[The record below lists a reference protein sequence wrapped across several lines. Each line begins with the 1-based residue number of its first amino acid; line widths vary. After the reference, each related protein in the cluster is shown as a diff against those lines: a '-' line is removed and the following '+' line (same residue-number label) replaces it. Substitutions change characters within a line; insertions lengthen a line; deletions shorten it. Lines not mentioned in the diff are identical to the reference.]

1 MSASVVESC
10 GVLQVKLQT
19 RNLAIYVAYTGIAPH
34 GYRDMTDIASH
45 RGGARIWPENSR
57 IAFRNSAVLPVD
69 FIEFDIHRS
78 RDGVLVVHHDSVLGR
93 TASGEGAVGE
103 MDGAALQAVELI
115 GTDGETIPSFDEVL
129 DILEPSGIRLRI
141 ELKTRQ
147 GGARYPGI
155 EAQVV
160 ARLQE
165 RRLLDRTTFTS
176 FDLPTLAELLRLA
189 PARPTIWLIADK
201 LLAPPSRDLHDLC
214 RQASA
219 AGVREI
225 AIRIAQA
232 RDGDGEVCRGEAVKL
247 GYYGA
252 HDEPAVRKA
261 FADGV
266 SAFTTD
272 RPDIAIAVRRELNEM
287 RS

>member
-1 MSASVVESC
+1 
-10 GVLQVKLQT
+10 
-19 RNLAIYVAYTGIAPH
+19 
-34 GYRDMTDIASH
+34 MTDIASH

-57 IAFRNSAVLPVD
+57 LAFRNSALLPVD

-78 RDGVLVVHHDSVLGR
+78 RDGILVVHHDSLLGR
-93 TASGEGAVGE
+93 TASGQGAVGD
-103 MDGAALQAVELI
+103 MDWAALRAAKLI
-115 GTDGETIPSFDEVL
+115 GTDGETIPGFDEVL
-129 DILEPSGIRLRI
+129 DILEPSGIGLRI
-141 ELKTRQ
+141 ELKMRQ
-147 GGARYPGI
+147 GGERYAGI

-160 ARLQE
+160 ARLRE
-165 RRLLDRTTFTS
+165 RRLLERTTFTA

-189 PARPTIWLIADK
+189 PSSPTIWLVADK
-201 LLAPPSRDLHDLC
+201 LLAPPSRDIRALC
-214 RQASA
+214 REASL

-225 AIRIAQA
+225 AIRIGQA
-232 RDGDGEVCRGEAVKL
+232 KDGDGEICRSEAMRL

-272 RPDIAIAVRRELNEM
+272 RPDIAVAVRRELNEG
-287 RS
+287 RG

>member
-1 MSASVVESC
+1 
-10 GVLQVKLQT
+10 
-19 RNLAIYVAYTGIAPH
+19 
-34 GYRDMTDIASH
+34 MTDIASH

-93 TASGEGAVGE
+93 TASGAGAVGD
-103 MDGAALQAVELI
+103 MDWATLQAVELI
-115 GTDGETIPSFDEVL
+115 GTEGETIPSFDEVL

-147 GGARYPGI
+147 GGERYPGI

-165 RRLLDRTTFTS
+165 RCLLDRTTFTS
-176 FDLPTLAELLRLA
+176 FDLPTLVELLRLA
-189 PARPTIWLIADK
+189 PATPTIWLIADK
-201 LLAPPSRDLHDLC
+201 LLVPPARDLRGLC
-214 RQASA
+214 RK
-219 AGVREI
+219 AGVAGVPEI

-232 RDGDGEVCRGEAVKL
+232 RDGDGEACCREAVKL

-252 HDEPAVRKA
+252 HDEPAIRKA
-261 FADGV
+261 FVDGV
-266 SAFTTD
+266 TAFTTD
-272 RPDIAIAVRRELNEM
+272 RPDIAIAVRRAIGG
-287 RS
+287 

>member
-1 MSASVVESC
+1 
-10 GVLQVKLQT
+10 
-19 RNLAIYVAYTGIAPH
+19 
-34 GYRDMTDIASH
+34 MTDIASH
-45 RGGARIWPENSR
+45 RGGAKIWPENSR
-57 IAFRNSAVLPVD
+57 LAFRNSAVLTVD

-78 RDGVLVVHHDSVLGR
+78 RDGVLVVHHDPLLGR
-93 TASGEGAVGE
+93 TASGSGAVGE
-103 MDGAALQAVELI
+103 MDWAQLQAVELI

-129 DILEPSGIRLRI
+129 DILEPTGIRLRI

-176 FDLPTLAELLRLA
+176 FDLPMLTELLRLA
-189 PARPTIWLIADK
+189 PTVPTIWLIADK
-201 LLAPPSRDLHDLC
+201 LLAPPTRDLRDLC
-214 RQASA
+214 RKAGA
-219 AGVREI
+219 AGVPEV

-232 RDGDGEVCRGEAVKL
+232 QDGDGEVCRSEAMTL

-252 HDEPAVRKA
+252 HDEPAIRKA
-261 FADGV
+261 FSDGV

-272 RPDIAIAVRRELNEM
+272 RPDIAIAVRREIGG
-287 RS
+287 

>member
-1 MSASVVESC
+1 
-10 GVLQVKLQT
+10 
-19 RNLAIYVAYTGIAPH
+19 
-34 GYRDMTDIASH
+34 MTDIASH
-45 RGGARIWPENSR
+45 RGGAKIWPENSR
-57 IAFRNSAVLPVD
+57 LAFRNSAVLPVD

-78 RDGVLVVHHDSVLGR
+78 RDGVLVVHHDPLLGR
-93 TASGEGAVGE
+93 TASGAGAVGD
-103 MDGAALQAVELI
+103 MDWAALKAVELI

-147 GGARYPGI
+147 GSGRYEGI

-165 RRLLDRTTFTS
+165 RRLLERTTFTS
-176 FDLPTLAELLRLA
+176 FDLPTLVELLRLA
-189 PARPTIWLIADK
+189 PAVPMIWLVADK
-201 LLAPPSRDLHDLC
+201 LLASPARDLRDLC
-214 RQASA
+214 RKASA

-225 AIRIAQA
+225 AIRISQAQEA
-232 RDGDGEVCRGEAVKL
+232 DGEICRSEAMTL

-252 HDEPAVRKA
+252 HDEPAIRKA
-261 FADGV
+261 FTDGV

-272 RPDIAIAVRRELNEM
+272 RPDIAITVRRELS
-287 RS
+287 RAG

>member
-1 MSASVVESC
+1 
-10 GVLQVKLQT
+10 
-19 RNLAIYVAYTGIAPH
+19 
-34 GYRDMTDIASH
+34 MTDIASH
-45 RGGARIWPENSR
+45 RGGAKIWPENSR
-57 IAFRNSAVLPVD
+57 IAFRNSAALPVD

-78 RDGVLVVHHDSVLGR
+78 RDGVLVVHHDPVLGR
-93 TASGEGAVGE
+93 TASGDGAVS
-103 MDGAALQAVELI
+103 DRDWAALQAVQLI

-147 GGARYPGI
+147 GGERYPGI

-165 RRLLDRTTFTS
+165 RRLLGRTTFTS
-176 FDLPTLAELLRLA
+176 FDLPTLVELLRLA
-189 PARPTIWLIADK
+189 PGTPTIWLIADK
-201 LLAPPSRDLHDLC
+201 LLASFTRDLRGLC
-214 RQASA
+214 REASA
-219 AGVREI
+219 AGVPEI
-225 AIRIAQA
+225 AIRINQA
-232 RDGDGEVCRGEAVKL
+232 RDADAGLCRSEAVRL

-252 HDEPAVRKA
+252 HDEPAIRKA

-272 RPDIAIAVRRELNEM
+272 RPDIAIAVRNEFDAK
-287 RS
+287 R

>member
-1 MSASVVESC
+1 
-10 GVLQVKLQT
+10 
-19 RNLAIYVAYTGIAPH
+19 
-34 GYRDMTDIASH
+34 MTDIASH

-57 IAFRNSAVLPVD
+57 LAFRSSALLPVD

-78 RDGVLVVHHDSVLGR
+78 RDGVLVVHHDPLLGR
-93 TASGEGAVGE
+93 TASGTGAVGE
-103 MDGAALQAVELI
+103 MDWAALQAVELI
-115 GTDGETIPSFDEVL
+115 GAGGETIPSFDEVL

-147 GGARYPGI
+147 GGERYPGI

-160 ARLQE
+160 GRLQE

-176 FDLPTLAELLRLA
+176 FDLPTLAELLRIA
-189 PARPTIWLIADK
+189 PATPTIWLIADK
-201 LLAPPSRDLHDLC
+201 LLAPPSRDLRGLC
-214 RQASA
+214 REASA

-225 AIRIAQA
+225 AIRITQA
-232 RDGDGEVCRGEAVKL
+232 ENGDGDLCRSEAVTL

-252 HDEPAVRKA
+252 HDELAVRKA

-272 RPDIAIAVRRELNEM
+272 RPDIAIAIRREL
-287 RS
+287 RTTG

>member
-1 MSASVVESC
+1 
-10 GVLQVKLQT
+10 
-19 RNLAIYVAYTGIAPH
+19 
-34 GYRDMTDIASH
+34 MTDIASH

-57 IAFRNSAVLPVD
+57 LAFRNSAVLPVD

-78 RDGVLVVHHDSVLGR
+78 RDGVLVVHHDPLLGR
-93 TASGEGAVGE
+93 TTSGEGAVGD
-103 MDGAALQAVELI
+103 MDWAALTAVELI

-165 RRLLDRTTFTS
+165 RGLLGRTTFTS
-176 FDLPTLAELLRLA
+176 FDLPTLVGLLRLA
-189 PARPTIWLIADK
+189 PATPTIWLIADK
-201 LLAPPSRDLHDLC
+201 LLAGPARDLRDLC
-214 RQASA
+214 REAAA
-219 AGVREI
+219 AGVSEI

-232 RDGDGEVCRGEAVKL
+232 RDGDRETCHSEAVTL

-252 HDEPAVRKA
+252 HDEPAIRKA

-272 RPDIAIAVRRELNEM
+272 RPDIAISVRSKLNEG
-287 RS
+287 RG

>member
-1 MSASVVESC
+1 
-10 GVLQVKLQT
+10 
-19 RNLAIYVAYTGIAPH
+19 
-34 GYRDMTDIASH
+34 MTDIASH
-45 RGGARIWPENSR
+45 RGGAKIWPENSR
-57 IAFRNSAVLPVD
+57 LAFRNSAVLAVD

-78 RDGVLVVHHDSVLGR
+78 RDGVLVVHHDPLLGR
-93 TASGEGAVGE
+93 TASGEGAVG
-103 MDGAALQAVELI
+103 DRDWAALQAVALI

-147 GGARYPGI
+147 GGARYLGI

-160 ARLQE
+160 ARLRE

-176 FDLPTLAELLRLA
+176 FDLSTLTELLRLA
-189 PARPTIWLIADK
+189 PATPTIWLIADK
-201 LLAPPSRDLHDLC
+201 LLAPPSRDLRRLC
-214 RQASA
+214 REASA

-225 AIRIAQA
+225 AIRIGQA
-232 RDGDGEVCRGEAVKL
+232 RDGDGEACRSEAVTL

-252 HDEPAVRKA
+252 HDEPAIRKA

-272 RPDIAIAVRRELNEM
+272 RPDIAIVVRRELSEV

>member
-1 MSASVVESC
+1 
-10 GVLQVKLQT
+10 
-19 RNLAIYVAYTGIAPH
+19 
-34 GYRDMTDIASH
+34 MTDIASH

-57 IAFRNSAVLPVD
+57 LAFRNSAVLPVD

-78 RDGVLVVHHDSVLGR
+78 RDGVLVVHHDALLGR
-93 TASGEGAVGE
+93 TAAGEGAVADRDWAE
-103 MDGAALQAVELI
+103 LQAVELI

-129 DILEPSGIRLRI
+129 DILAPSGIRLRI

-147 GGARYPGI
+147 SGERYPGI

-160 ARLQE
+160 AHLQE
-165 RRLLDRTTFTS
+165 RHLLDRTTFTS
-176 FDLPTLAELLRLA
+176 FDLPTLTELLRLA
-189 PARPTIWLIADK
+189 PNAPTIWLIADK
-201 LLAPPSRDLHDLC
+201 LLGPPTRDLQSLC

-219 AGVREI
+219 AGVQEI
-225 AIRIAQA
+225 AIRICQIQ
-232 RDGDGEVCRGEAVKL
+232 DGDREACRCEAVTF

-252 HDEPAVRKA
+252 HDEPTIRKA

-272 RPDIAIAVRRELNEM
+272 RPDIAIAIRHELGM
-287 RS
+287 TR

>member
-1 MSASVVESC
+1 
-10 GVLQVKLQT
+10 
-19 RNLAIYVAYTGIAPH
+19 
-34 GYRDMTDIASH
+34 MTDIASH

-93 TASGEGAVGE
+93 TASGEGAVGD
-103 MDGAALQAVELI
+103 MDWAALQAVELI
-115 GTDGETIPSFDEVL
+115 GADGETIPSFDEVL

-147 GGARYPGI
+147 GGERYPGI

-160 ARLQE
+160 AGLQE
-165 RRLLDRTTFTS
+165 RRLLERTTFTS
-176 FDLPTLAELLRLA
+176 FDLPTLEELLRLA
-189 PARPTIWLIADK
+189 PATPTIWLIADK
-201 LLAPPSRDLHDLC
+201 LLAPSARDLSGLC
-214 RQASA
+214 RKARL
-219 AGVREI
+219 AGVPEI

-232 RDGDGEVCRGEAVKL
+232 RDGDGALCRSEAVTL

-252 HDEPAVRKA
+252 HDEPAIRKA
-261 FADGV
+261 YADGV

-272 RPDIAIAVRRELNEM
+272 RPDIAISIRSELSEG
-287 RS
+287 RG

>member
-1 MSASVVESC
+1 
-10 GVLQVKLQT
+10 
-19 RNLAIYVAYTGIAPH
+19 
-34 GYRDMTDIASH
+34 MTDIASH

-57 IAFRNSAVLPVD
+57 IAFRNSAALPVD

-93 TASGEGAVGE
+93 TASGEGAVG
-103 MDGAALQAVELI
+103 DRDWAALQVVPLI
-115 GTDGETIPSFDEVL
+115 GTDGETIPGFDEVL

-147 GGARYPGI
+147 GGERYAGI

-160 ARLQE
+160 ARLRE
-165 RRLLDRTTFTS
+165 RRLLDRTTLTS
-176 FDLPTLAELLRLA
+176 FDLPTLKELLRLA
-189 PARPTIWLIADK
+189 PMTPTIWLIADK
-201 LLAPPSRDLHDLC
+201 LLAPPARDLRDLC
-214 RQASA
+214 HEAGA
-219 AGVREI
+219 AGVPEI

-232 RDGDGEVCRGEAVKL
+232 RDGDVETCRSEAIML

-252 HDEPAVRKA
+252 HDEPAIRRA
-261 FADGV
+261 YADGV

-272 RPDIAIAVRRELNEM
+272 RPDIAISIRNMLSEGCG
-287 RS
+287 

>member
-1 MSASVVESC
+1 
-10 GVLQVKLQT
+10 
-19 RNLAIYVAYTGIAPH
+19 
-34 GYRDMTDIASH
+34 MTDIASH

-57 IAFRNSAVLPVD
+57 LAFRNSAALPVD

-78 RDGVLVVHHDSVLGR
+78 RDGVLVVHHDPLLGR
-93 TASGEGAVGE
+93 TASGDGAVGE
-103 MDGAALQAVELI
+103 MDWTALQTVQLI
-115 GTDGETIPSFDEVL
+115 GADGETIPSFDEVL

-147 GGARYPGI
+147 GGARYPGM

-160 ARLQE
+160 TRLKE

-176 FDLPTLAELLRLA
+176 FDLPTLAELRCLA
-189 PARPTIWLIADK
+189 PSSPSIWLIADK
-201 LLAPPSRDLHDLC
+201 LLAPPSRDLRGLC
-214 RQASA
+214 RDAIA
-219 AGVREI
+219 TGVREI
-225 AIRIAQA
+225 AIRISQA
-232 RDGDGEVCRGEAVKL
+232 RDGDGEVCRSEAVTL

-252 HDEPAVRKA
+252 HDEPAIRKA

-272 RPDIAIAVRRELNEM
+272 RPDIAIAVQRELNEG
-287 RS
+287 RG

>member
-1 MSASVVESC
+1 
-10 GVLQVKLQT
+10 
-19 RNLAIYVAYTGIAPH
+19 
-34 GYRDMTDIASH
+34 MTDIASH
-45 RGGARIWPENSR
+45 RGGAKIWPENSR
-57 IAFRNSAVLPVD
+57 LAFRNSALLPVD

-78 RDGVLVVHHDSVLGR
+78 RDGMLVVHHDALLGR
-93 TASGEGAVGE
+93 TAVGEGAVG
-103 MDGAALQAVELI
+103 DTDWVALQAVHLI
-115 GTDGETIPSFDEVL
+115 GTDSETIPSFDEVL

-147 GGARYPGI
+147 GGERYAGV

-160 ARLQE
+160 ARLRE
-165 RRLLDRTTFTS
+165 RGLLDRTTFTS
-176 FDLPTLAELLRLA
+176 FDLPTLGELLRLA
-189 PARPTIWLIADK
+189 PATPTIWLVADK
-201 LLAPPSRDLHDLC
+201 LLAPPSRDIRALC
-214 RQASA
+214 REAGA

-225 AIRIAQA
+225 AIRITHAQ
-232 RDGDGEVCRGEAVKL
+232 DGDGDTCRGEAVTL

-272 RPDIAIAVRRELNEM
+272 RPDIAIAVRRELNEG
-287 RS
+287 RG

>member
-1 MSASVVESC
+1 
-10 GVLQVKLQT
+10 
-19 RNLAIYVAYTGIAPH
+19 
-34 GYRDMTDIASH
+34 MTDIASH

-57 IAFRNSAVLPVD
+57 LAFRNSAVLPVD

-78 RDGVLVVHHDSVLGR
+78 RDGVLVVHHDPLLGR
-93 TASGEGAVGE
+93 TASGQGTVGD
-103 MDGAALQAVELI
+103 MDWATLQAAELI

-129 DILEPSGIRLRI
+129 DILAASGIRLRI
-141 ELKTRQ
+141 EVKTRQ
-147 GGARYPGI
+147 GGERYPGI

-165 RRLLDRTTFTS
+165 RHLLDRTTFTS

-189 PARPTIWLIADK
+189 PNAPTIWLIADK
-201 LLAPPSRDLHDLC
+201 LLAPPARDLQALC
-214 RQASA
+214 RNASA

-225 AIRIAQA
+225 AIRISQAQ
-232 RDGDGEVCRGEAVKL
+232 DGDREACGREAVTL

-252 HDEPAVRKA
+252 HDEPAIRKA
-261 FADGV
+261 FADGA

-272 RPDIAIAVRRELNEM
+272 RPDIAIAVRCELGM
-287 RS
+287 AR

>member
-1 MSASVVESC
+1 
-10 GVLQVKLQT
+10 
-19 RNLAIYVAYTGIAPH
+19 
-34 GYRDMTDIASH
+34 MTDIASH

-57 IAFRNSAVLPVD
+57 LAFRNSAVLPVD

-78 RDGVLVVHHDSVLGR
+78 RDGVLVVHHDPLLGR
-93 TASGEGAVGE
+93 TASGEGAVGD
-103 MDGAALQAVELI
+103 MDWAALQVVQLI
-115 GTDGETIPSFDEVL
+115 EADGETIPSFDEVL

-141 ELKTRQ
+141 ELKTGP

-155 EAQVV
+155 EAQIV

-176 FDLPTLAELLRLA
+176 FDLPTLAELLRLVPAA
-189 PARPTIWLIADK
+189 PMIWLIADK
-201 LLAPPSRDLHDLC
+201 LLVMPMRDLRGLC
-214 RQASA
+214 REASA

-225 AIRIAQA
+225 AIRINQA
-232 RDGDGEVCRGEAVKL
+232 KDGDGDLCRSEAVTL

-272 RPDIAIAVRRELNEM
+272 RPDIAIAVRRELNEG

>member
-1 MSASVVESC
+1 
-10 GVLQVKLQT
+10 
-19 RNLAIYVAYTGIAPH
+19 
-34 GYRDMTDIASH
+34 MTDIASH
-45 RGGARIWPENSR
+45 RGGAKIWPENSR
-57 IAFRNSAVLPVD
+57 FAFRNSAVLPVD

-78 RDGVLVVHHDSVLGR
+78 RDGMLVVHHDSLLGR
-93 TASGEGAVGE
+93 TASGEGAVGD
-103 MDGAALQAVELI
+103 MDWAALQTVKLI

-165 RRLLDRTTFTS
+165 RHLLERTTFTS

-189 PARPTIWLIADK
+189 PAVPTIWLIADK
-201 LLAPPSRDLHDLC
+201 LLAVPMRDLRGLC
-214 RQASA
+214 REVSA
-219 AGVREI
+219 AGVPEI

-232 RDGDGEVCRGEAVKL
+232 RDGDGEICRSEAVKL

-252 HDEPAVRKA
+252 HDEPAIRKA

-266 SAFTTD
+266 TAFTTD
-272 RPDIAIAVRRELNEM
+272 RPDIAIAVRRAIGA
-287 RS
+287 SV

>member
-1 MSASVVESC
+1 
-10 GVLQVKLQT
+10 
-19 RNLAIYVAYTGIAPH
+19 
-34 GYRDMTDIASH
+34 MTDIASH

-57 IAFRNSAVLPVD
+57 LAFRNSAALPVD

-78 RDGVLVVHHDSVLGR
+78 RDGVLVVHHDPLLGR
-93 TASGEGAVGE
+93 TASGDGAVGE
-103 MDGAALQAVELI
+103 MDWTALQTVQLI
-115 GTDGETIPSFDEVL
+115 GADGETIPSFDEVL

-155 EAQVV
+155 EVQVV
-160 ARLQE
+160 ARLKE

-176 FDLPTLAELLRLA
+176 FDLPTLTELRCLA
-189 PARPTIWLIADK
+189 PSSPSIWLIADK
-201 LLAPPSRDLHDLC
+201 LLAPPSRDLRSLC
-214 RQASA
+214 RRASA
-219 AGVREI
+219 VGVREI
-225 AIRIAQA
+225 AIRITQAQ
-232 RDGDGEVCRGEAVKL
+232 DGDREACRSEAVTL

-252 HDEPAVRKA
+252 HDEPAIRKA

-272 RPDIAIAVRRELNEM
+272 RPDIAIAVRRELNEG
-287 RS
+287 RG

>member
-1 MSASVVESC
+1 
-10 GVLQVKLQT
+10 
-19 RNLAIYVAYTGIAPH
+19 
-34 GYRDMTDIASH
+34 MTDIASH

-57 IAFRNSAVLPVD
+57 LAFRNSAVLPVD

-78 RDGVLVVHHDSVLGR
+78 RDGVLVVHHDPLLGR
-93 TASGEGAVGE
+93 TASGSGAVGE
-103 MDGAALQAVELI
+103 MDWAELQAVELV
-115 GTDGETIPSFDEVL
+115 GTDGETVPSFDEVL

-147 GGARYPGI
+147 GGERYPGI

-165 RRLLDRTTFTS
+165 RRLLDRTTLTS

-189 PARPTIWLIADK
+189 PTVPTIWLVADK
-201 LLAPPSRDLHDLC
+201 LLAPPVRDLRALC
-214 RQASA
+214 REARA

-225 AIRIAQA
+225 AIRITQAQ
-232 RDGDGEVCRGEAVKL
+232 DGDGETCRGEAVTL

-252 HDEPAVRKA
+252 HDEPAIRKA
-261 FADGV
+261 FSDGV

-272 RPDIAIAVRRELNEM
+272 RPDIAIAVRRQIDA
-287 RS
+287 SV